1 MKLPDSMAT
10 PRVTLVLQSLDAV
23 RAWIGE
29 LPAEVQKELSPLWLE
44 RLRQATEPSPWI
56 CMFNVQRNSDNT
68 EVGQCGFKGP
78 PDELGLVEI
87 GYGIA
92 DAYQRQGL
100 ATDAIAAL
108 LQFAQRS
115 GTILT
120 VRAHTKQDNVASRRV
135 LEKNG
140 FQSLGQFID
149 PEDGE
154 VDRYEYHLATTTA

>member
-1 MKLPDSMAT
+1 MKLPESVAT

-56 CMFNVQRNSDNT
+56 CMFNVHRNSDNT

-78 PDELGLVEI
+78 PDEHGMVEI

-108 LQFAQRS
+108 VQFAQRS
-115 GTILT
+115 GAIVTL
-120 VRAHTKQDNVASRRV
+120 RAHTKQENVASQRV

-154 VDRYEYHLATTTA
+154 VDRYEFSLSPSAA